1 MEVGEVI
8 LRLLE
13 ESLIAAPLALYL
25 LWRFTLG
32 RGQPPTRRALVLL
45 AAGVGV
51 LALMLAWT
59 GTHDNQGAPHAPYA
73 PAQLRDGTIIPGRS
87 G

>member
-1 MEVGEVI
+1 MEAGEVI

-13 ESLIAAPLALYL
+13 ESLIAVPLVLYL

-32 RGQPPTRRALVLL
+32 RGQPPTRRALALM
-45 AAGVGV
+45 AAAIGV
-51 LALMLAWT
+51 LALMLAWV
-59 GTHDNQGAPHAPYA
+59 GTHDNQGRPHAPYA
-73 PAQLRDGTIIPGRS
+73 PAQLRDGTVIPGRS